1 MSTPAANIADLN
13 TSKKPSSVGARAIV
27 RPNSQELR
35 ALLADIAQ
43 DNMHVDVGFGPA
55 VGAEAF

>member
-1 MSTPAANIADLN
+1 MADGKAGCIATMPAGFDTYDLDH
-13 TSKKPSSVGARAIV
+13 
-27 RPNSQELR
+27 
-35 ALLADIAQ
+35 LLADIAQ